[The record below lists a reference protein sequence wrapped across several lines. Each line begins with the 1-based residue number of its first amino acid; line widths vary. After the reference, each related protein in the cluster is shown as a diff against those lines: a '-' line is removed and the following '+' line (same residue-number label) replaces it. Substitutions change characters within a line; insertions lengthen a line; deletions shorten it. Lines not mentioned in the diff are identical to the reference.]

1 MNDLLKLKKG
11 PIASN
16 SEKNVSHAEN
26 AVSGN
31 NGIINRAIDN
41 IVNAGNVNSNSG
53 NVSNPVPVPLQ
64 SNLPANNANKNSSGN
79 GIIGRFINDNN
90 LTLAD
95 NSFMNSYNKIIS
107 DAIAKGR
114 EKRNSQNNGIT
125 TPQSD
130 SPTSPITHGS
140 PVQKAPEVVQVR
152 SYVSPYSQF
161 PLTYD
166 SDLGKVYLG
175 GREVPIAHISEDGRS
190 YAKKKDLDAL
200 LNELRYSDPNS
211 KDAIIQRVMDSGK
224 DIYDAV
230 DKLKR
235 RDKFS
240 YDYRTDPVYK
250 AYERQYDAMRDDAI
264 REAISSNVARTG
276 GMMNSNAAS
285 VAHQTAAEYD
295 RMKANI
301 IPTLEGQAYQRYA
314 NENQLNSEAAAAIGN
329 MVNSYMGNMASL
341 YGQQDSRDYSKYAFD
356 KELAESGRIADNEN
370 DRLWA
375 GMTAED
381 NRWYAE
387 YLNDLKRLGLTEREL
402 DFNEWYNTMLLGIKS
417 KNSGSKSVS
426 SSKNNAGTGVP
437 IG

>member
-11 PIASN
+11 PIAANMES
-16 SEKNVSHAEN
+16 NVSQSAN
-26 AVSGN
+26 TAGGN
-31 NGIINRAIDN
+31 NGIINKAVNN
-41 IVNAGNVNSNSG
+41 IINSG
-53 NVSNPVPVPLQ
+53 KVTPTVQPVQ
-64 SNLPANNANKNSSGN
+64 SNLPSINNNSYGN
-79 GIIGRFINDNN
+79 GIIGRFINNNN
-90 LTLAD
+90 LTPSDLYNKAI
-95 NSFMNSYNKIIS
+95 SEAIARGKGIMNSNTS
-107 DAIAKGR
+107 STAGGPPSPQG
-114 EKRNSQNNGIT
+114 EGNGVVGGA
-125 TPQSD
+125 S
-130 SPTSPITHGS
+130 
-140 PVQKAPEVVQVR
+140 VKKAPEVVQVR

-175 GREVPIAHISEDGRS
+175 GREVPIAHISADGRS

-200 LNELRYSDPNS
+200 LNELRYSDPYS
-211 KDAIIQRVMDSGK
+211 KDAIIQKVIDSSN

-230 DKLKR
+230 KSLKK

-250 AYERQYDAMRDDAI
+250 AYVSQYDAMRDAAI

-285 VAHQTAAEYD
+285 AAYQAAAEYD

-301 IPTLEGQAYQRYA
+301 IPSLEAQAYQRYA
-314 NENQLNSEAAAAIGN
+314 NENQLNNEAAAAIGN
-329 MVNSYMGNMASL
+329 MLNSYMGNMASI
-341 YGQQDSRDYSKYAFD
+341 YGQKDSTDYSKYAFD
-356 KELAESGRIADNEN
+356 NELAQNERQFIREN

-375 GMTAED
+375 GMTAEN

-402 DFNEWYNTMLLGIKS
+402 NFNEWYNTMLLGIKS
-417 KNSGSKSVS
+417 GNSGSKVGSYNGY
-426 SSKNNAGTGVP
+426 NNAGLPVIP
-437 IG
+437 